1 MAKRKREEVD
11 DDSEDERPTGQ
22 AQILPVATKL
32 PESGEI
38 TNGMEYLLTVRYVV
52 RCSSNTELIYML
64 QARRVPPTQYHKRP
78 QSLCSTGTCPSPSR
92 AH

>member
-32 PESGEI
+32 QS
-38 TNGMEYLLTVRYVV
+38 NLTGSCASRERAVDVLDKYVR
-52 RCSSNTELIYML
+52 RM
-64 QARRVPPTQYHKRP
+64 
-78 QSLCSTGTCPSPSR
+78 
-92 AH
+92 

>member
-52 RCSSNTELIYML
+52 RYPYRLQLTSML
-64 QARRVPPTQYHKRP
+64 QTRRVPPAQCYERP
-78 QSLCSTGTCPSPSR
+78 QSLCSARTCPSPSR
-92 AH
+92 AQ